1 MAPVSQFLQFLPT
14 AAIWLIPPIICLDK
28 GKRLIGVWGLL
39 APFAASVIGFAA
51 GAVIWFSSDDVQD
64 NGWDELGAFLGA
76 LLVGVG
82 IWVLVVVGAIAAAV
96 VGAIRLARP
105 DSGWARRR
113 YDEAKMAEAR
123 ARFT

>member
-1 MAPVSQFLQFLPT
+1 MSDLLQFLPT
-14 AAIWLIPPIICLDK
+14 AAIWLVPPIICLDK
-28 GKRLIGVWGLL
+28 GKRGLGVWGLV
-39 APFAASVIGFAA
+39 APFAASVVGFGVGAA
-51 GAVIWFSSDDVQD
+51 IWFSSDNVQD

-76 LLVGVG
+76 LIIGVGVWTL
-82 IWVLVVVGAIAAAV
+82 IVAAAV
-96 VGAIRLARP
+96 IAAIVGAIRLARP